1 MTKPLHFQ
9 PIKIEHRNIFQPYL
23 TKGSRTCD
31 RTFNNLFCWQHYYRT
46 AWAESDGWLV
56 VRAYINGERRAAYIV
71 LSQDETPHYEEI
83 IPTVEADAA
92 AQGLTL
98 SLMGLTEAECTLLQQ
113 QLPDTFIFD
122 RNRDFADYV
131 YRAEDLRTLKGR
143 KFAQKRNHVNKFN
156 SLYNFEYK
164 SITQKNIN
172 DCLRLEEEWIA
183 EHADDESAFAERI
196 VIQQALQHFEELEL
210 IGGALYVDNQL
221 IAFTYGSA
229 VNETMFCTHVEKAD
243 IRYEGAYQMINQ
255 QFALHLPENYTLINR
270 EEDMGMAGLR
280 KAKMSYEPVEMAY
293 KTTALKLT
301 DDMRDIVHVWRTCFG
316 ADDPSVYPFLA
327 RYHFGHCAMTE
338 KVDGHIVAMAFTIPC
353 QTAFGLG
360 AYLYGVATLPEFR
373 HQGISTRLVRNL
385 LEHCRE
391 SGATFSFL
399 IPSDEEVVA
408 FYDQFGYKA
417 TDIQPI
423 FHSDMDL
430 GTGDTKKDRILILP
444 LDKSFSVESLPET
457 LDCTPML

>member
-1 MTKPLHFQ
+1 
-9 PIKIEHRNIFQPYL
+9 
-23 TKGSRTCD
+23 
-31 RTFNNLFCWQHYYRT
+31 
-46 AWAESDGWLV
+46 
-56 VRAYINGERRAAYIV
+56 
-71 LSQDETPHYEEI
+71 
-83 IPTVEADAA
+83 
-92 AQGLTL
+92 
-98 SLMGLTEAECTLLQQ
+98 
-113 QLPDTFIFD
+113 
-122 RNRDFADYV
+122 
-131 YRAEDLRTLKGR
+131 
-143 KFAQKRNHVNKFN
+143 
-156 SLYNFEYK
+156 
-164 SITQKNIN
+164 
-172 DCLRLEEEWIA
+172 
-183 EHADDESAFAERI
+183 
-196 VIQQALQHFEELEL
+196 
-210 IGGALYVDNQL
+210 
-221 IAFTYGSA
+221 
-229 VNETMFCTHVEKAD
+229 MFCTHVEKAD

-338 KVDGHIVAMAFTIPC
+338 KVEGHIVAMAFTIPC

-373 HQGISTRLVRNL
+373 HKGISTRLVRNL

-391 SGATFSFL
+391 SGAAFSFL
-399 IPSDEEVVA
+399 IPSDEEVVV

-430 GTGDTKKDRILILP
+430 GTDDTKKDRILILP
-444 LDKSFSVESLPET
+444 LDKSFNVESLPET

>member
-9 PIKIEHRNIFQPYL
+9 SVEIQHREILQPYL
-23 TKGSRTCD
+23 TKNSRTCD

-46 AWAESDGWLV
+46 AWAESDSWLV

-83 IPTVEADAA
+83 IPNVEADAA

-122 RNRDFADYV
+122 RNRDFADYI

-156 SLYNFEYK
+156 SLYHFEYK
-164 SITQKNIN
+164 SITQENIN

-183 EHADDESAFAERI
+183 EHADDESALAERI

-229 VNETMFCTHVEKAD
+229 VNETMFCTH
-243 IRYEGAYQMINQ
+243 
-255 QFALHLPENYTLINR
+255 R

-444 LDKSFSVESLPET
+444 LDKSFSMESLPET